1 MRRIMCRGF
10 WDNYT
15 LISITTLC
23 CFSPLCVAAL
33 PLQTDSQSI
42 QNGDK
47 SLGKDLLTPED
58 SAVSDLSPK
67 TDSSSK
73 TETPVKTD
81 ASSKTDARPS
91 TPGSSSSSPQPKK
104 GRLSCLE
111 PCLWQRGQR
120 VSLSLATEGT
130 FMSLHWRCKWKGQRE
145 TGMMY
150 SKVAVLWT
158 VYRKMY
164 FIQDDLLVLQAL
176 VLVVLE
182 YLSSS

>member
-1 MRRIMCRGF
+1 METMDYKDLGHNF
-10 WDNYT
+10 EEKLT
-15 LISITTLC
+15 LTDKT
-23 CFSPLCVAAL
+23 L

-73 TETPVKTD
+73 TETLVKTD

-104 GRLSCLE
+104 DSVSSE
-111 PCLWQRGQR
+111 QRQK
-120 VSLSLATEGT
+120 LAKE
-130 FMSLHWRCKWKGQRE
+130 RRE
-145 TGMMY
+145 ERARYIG
-150 SKVAVLWT
+150 K
-158 VYRKMY
+158 K
-164 FIQDDLLVLQAL
+164 
-176 VLVVLE
+176 
-182 YLSSS
+182 